1 MAIAVSRFTSSS
13 FGAALDAGGTPL
25 TIGVIPT
32 PDRALRGEVPCV
44 GRARHDRVAGWYYLG
59 RIEG

>member
-32 PDRALRGEVPCV
+32 PDRALRGAVTLV
-44 GRARHDRVAGWYYLG
+44 RLLAILG
-59 RIEG
+59 SGAEAEEDE